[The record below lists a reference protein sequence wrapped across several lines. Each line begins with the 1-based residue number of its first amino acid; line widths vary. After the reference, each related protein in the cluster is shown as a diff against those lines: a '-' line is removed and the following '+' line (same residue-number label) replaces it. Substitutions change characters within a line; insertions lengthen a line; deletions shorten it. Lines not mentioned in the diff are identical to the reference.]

1 MSKTRREFLTQTAAA
16 AAAAGLAPAA
26 VASAPAAG
34 PVRPAPKKLKI
45 LFMGGTGFLGPHTVR
60 ALQARGHEVTLFN
73 RGRTNPHL
81 FPELEKIKGDRGKD
95 LSALEGDRTW
105 DFVVDTSGYY
115 PRVVNM
121 LADVV
126 KDRVGA
132 YVFIST
138 MSVYPDWMGANTEES
153 ELATLKDPTTEEIT
167 GLTYG
172 GLKVLCE
179 QAAEQHWPGRT
190 LNIRP
195 GLIVGPGDNS
205 DRLTWWPLRIHRGG
219 EVIAPGHWDMPV
231 RFIDARDLAEW
242 TVHCMEQQIF
252 GPFNAIGPEGGL
264 NMAELLFGCKVV
276 LGAECNFTWVTNEFL
291 AEQGVRPWAGPD
303 SIPIWVPMEPP
314 FEVSSWEK
322 ARKAGLSHRP
332 TGDTLRDTLKWALE
346 ERDADRPWRAGITPE
361 REEQLLKDWK
371 TWTPKPAAETEGA
384 EHGEHGEGEEH
395 GG

>member
-1 MSKTRREFLTQTAAA
+1 
-16 AAAAGLAPAA
+16 
-26 VASAPAAG
+26 
-34 PVRPAPKKLKI
+34 
-45 LFMGGTGFLGPHTVR
+45 MGGTGFLGPHTVR
-60 ALQARGHEVTLFN
+60 ALLARGHEVTLFN
-73 RGRTNPHL
+73 RGRTNTHL
-81 FPELEKIKGDRGKD
+81 FPELEKLQGDRSKD
-95 LSALEGDRTW
+95 LSALAGDRKW

-115 PRVVNM
+115 PRVVDM
-121 LADVV
+121 LAEAV

-153 ELATLKDPTTEEIT
+153 ELATLEDPTTEQVT
-167 GLTYG
+167 GGTYG

-179 QAAEQHWPGRT
+179 QAAERHWPGRT

-205 DRLTWWPLRIHRGG
+205 DRLTWWPVRIHRGG

-242 TVHCMEQQIF
+242 TVRCMEDGTF

-291 AEQGVRPWAGPD
+291 AEQKVNAWSGPD
-303 SIPIWVPMEPP
+303 SLPIWVPLEPP
-314 FEVSSWEK
+314 FETSSWAK
-322 ARKAGLSHRP
+322 ARAAGLTHRP

-346 ERDADRPWRAGITPE
+346 ERGEDRPWRSGVTPE
-361 REEQLLKDWK
+361 REAQLLKDWK
-371 TWTPKPAAETEGA
+371 ERPPESED
-384 EHGEHGEGEEH
+384 EPGEELESVES
-395 GG
+395 GSGRP